1 MIALFRSKCFNINIC
16 DYILTAVLKNITFNI
31 SYTYQKL
38 ENMSWRCN
46 SSSHW
51 IDRSSTDVNRYP
63 FRSDRQRLF
72 LSIISNNFLLDS
84 SLTSFAHAVF
94 VLLLNNKNVLDSYQN
109 QLKRNTCI
117 KRQCECLN
125 ITENGATLLKSWNW
139 DALWSRGF
147 SRGNVPLRNTLVTWT
162 AVSET
167 VISPFSW
174 NNFFRNWLF
183 FHLSFG
189 SLKLTFIF
197 SYIF

>member
-38 ENMSWRCN
+38 ENMYWRCN

-94 VLLLNNKNVLDSYQN
+94 VLLLNNKNSFDLYQN

-117 KRQCECLN
+117 KCQCEMF
-125 ITENGATLLKSWNW
+125 EYNW
-139 DALWSRGF
+139 KWRHASI
-147 SRGNVPLRNTLVTWT
+147 LRDSLSFLVTW
-162 AVSET
+162 
-167 VISPFSW
+167 
-174 NNFFRNWLF
+174 
-183 FHLSFG
+183 
-189 SLKLTFIF
+189 
-197 SYIF
+197 